1 MTFSDSFLDEVRAR
15 CDIVDVIS
23 RYTSLTKR
31 GSGYV
36 GLCPFHNEKTPSFS
50 VSRDKQFF
58 HCFGC
63 GVGGD
68 VITFMMKIENLDF
81 PDAVAQLAE
90 RAGLS
95 VPVLDENAN
104 LAKRRRDRVYA
115 LNKEAAR
122 FFHTCLHSEGG
133 KEALSYLNNR
143 GLTAATQTRFG
154 LGYAPNAWDGLL
166 KEMLAKGY
174 TKNEMLDA
182 GLAVTGKKGS
192 VYDRFRNRVMFPII
206 DVKGQ
211 VLGFGGRVMDD
222 STPKYLN
229 SPETIVFNKRKN
241 LFALNL
247 AKKTTAPAL
256 ILAEG
261 YMDVIALHQAGFDC
275 AVASLGTSLTEE
287 QVKLISRYKKEVIIA
302 YDSDGAGMKAT
313 ERAIEL
319 IKPSEVSVKVLR
331 MQGAKD
337 PDEFI
342 KKFGRDRFV
351 RLLENAEGDSE
362 YRLAGVRANFDLNTD
377 EGKIAYL
384 REAVEAISRMP
395 NKIEREIYIARV
407 SRDTGVSVDAV
418 KHEVERAFRKEE
430 KRKVR
435 EQESK
440 NLNPTRTIQPSNRSM
455 RFENPKSAVAEEN
468 VIAILTLRHDWI
480 EGVASELSP
489 GDFSSPMLSDIY
501 RTILRQH
508 DSGREVTPASVLGE
522 VQGDAANHLAGV
534 LARDIEPRSDA
545 LHDYIATIKMEKLK
559 SGDDALLEAAKL
571 YREKKSY
578 GG

>member
-23 RYTSLTKR
+23 RYTSLAKR

-81 PDAVAQLAE
+81 PDAVVQLAE
-90 RAGLS
+90 RAGL
-95 VPVLDENAN
+95 PIPTLNENDS

-122 FFHTCLHSEGG
+122 FFHLCLHSEMGRD
-133 KEALSYLNNR
+133 ALSYLNSR
-143 GLTAATQTRFG
+143 GLSAATQKNFG
-154 LGYAPNAWDGLL
+154 LGYSPNAWDGLM
-166 KEMLAKGY
+166 KEMTAKGF
-174 TKNEMLDA
+174 TKNELIDA
-182 GLAVTGKKGS
+182 GLAVTGKNGS

-275 AVASLGTSLTEE
+275 AVASLGTALTEE

-302 YDSDGAGMKAT
+302 YDSDGAGVKAT
-313 ERAIEL
+313 ERALEL
-319 IKPSEVSVKVLR
+319 VKPSDLTAKVLR
-331 MQGAKD
+331 MKDAKD

-342 KKFGRDRFV
+342 KKFGRERFV
-351 RLLENAEGDSE
+351 RLLEQAETESE
-362 YRLAGVRANFDLNTD
+362 YRLTGAKAGFDTDTD
-377 EGKIAYL
+377 EGKVAYL
-384 REAVEAISRMP
+384 KAAVEAISKIP
-395 NKIEREIYIARV
+395 SKIEREIYIARV
-407 SRDTGVSVDAV
+407 ARDTGVSTDAIA
-418 KHEVERAFRKEE
+418 HEVQRAFKKDE
-430 KRKVR
+430 KRKLR
-435 EQESK
+435 EEENK
-440 NLNPTRTIQPSNRSM
+440 NLTPLRAHQPKSRAV
-455 RFENPKSAVAEEN
+455 RFDNPKSAIAEEN
-468 VIAILTLRHDWI
+468 VIGILIMRHDWI
-480 EGVASELSP
+480 EDATREILPS
-489 GDFSSPMLSDIY
+489 DFSSPMLADIY
-501 RTILRQH
+501 RTLIKQH
-508 DSGREVTPASVLGE
+508 DEGREVTPASVLGALD
-522 VQGDAANHLAGV
+522 GDAANHLSGV
-534 LARDIEPRSDA
+534 LARDIEPKADA
-545 LHDYIATIKMEKLK
+545 LRDYIKTIRMEKAK
-559 SGDDALLEAAKL
+559 SGDDALLEAARL

>member
-1 MTFSDSFLDEVRAR
+1 MTFPDSFLDEVRAR

-50 VSRDKQFF
+50 VSRDKQFY

-81 PDAVAQLAE
+81 PDAVVQLAE
-90 RAGLS
+90 RAGLPLPA
-95 VPVLDENAN
+95 VDESAN

-115 LNKEAAR
+115 VNKEAAKY
-122 FFHTCLHSEGG
+122 FHSCLGTERG
-133 KEALSYLNNR
+133 KDALSYLKNR
-143 GLTAATQTRFG
+143 GLSNSTITRFG
-154 LGYAPNAWDGLL
+154 LGFAPDSWDGLL
-166 KEMLAKGY
+166 KEMTAKGF
-174 TKNEMLDA
+174 TKNELIDA
-182 GLAVTGKKGS
+182 GLAIPGKNGS

-211 VLGFGGRVMDD
+211 VLGFGGRVMDN
-222 STPKYLN
+222 SEPKYLN

-275 AVASLGTSLTEE
+275 AVASLGTALTEE
-287 QVKLISRYKKEVIIA
+287 QVKLISRYKKEVVIA
-302 YDSDGAGMKAT
+302 YDSDGAGVKAT
-313 ERAIEL
+313 NRALEL
-319 IKPSEVSVKVLR
+319 IKPSDLSVKVLK
-331 MQGAKD
+331 MNDAKD

-351 RLLENAEGDSE
+351 RLIEQAEGDSE
-362 YRLAGVRANFDLNTD
+362 YRLSGVRAKFDITTD
-377 EGKIAYL
+377 EGKVAYL
-384 REAVEAISRMP
+384 KAAVDELAKIPS
-395 NKIEREIYIARV
+395 KIEREIYIARV
-407 SRDTGVSVDAV
+407 SKDTGVSVDAIS
-418 KHEVERAFRKEE
+418 HEVARAYKREE
-430 KRKVR
+430 KKKLND
-435 EQESK
+435 ETNK
-440 NLNPTRTIQPSNRSM
+440 NLTPARAHQPKSRAL
-455 RFENPKSAVAEEN
+455 RFENPRSAIAEEN
-468 VIAILTLRHDWI
+468 VIAVLIVRNDWI
-480 EGVASELSP
+480 EAVAEQLFP
-489 GDFSSPMLSDIY
+489 TEFSSEMLSNIY
-501 RTILRQH
+501 RAILKQH
-508 DSGREVTPASVLGE
+508 DSGREVTPAGILGAIDPE
-522 VQGDAANHLAGV
+522 GANHISGV
-534 LARDIEPRSDA
+534 LAREIEPSADA
-545 LHDYIATIKMEKLK
+545 LRDYIKTIKMEAAKK
-559 SGDDALLEAAKL
+559 SDDALLAAARL
-571 YREKKSY
+571 HREKKSY